1 MPTNIYKCLQHAGCA
16 ILRHIFIFLIH
27 SLSKR
32 IKVQLKTKVDYVAI
46 KTLFKNA
53 DALFMKITAI
63 VQQIMSIYG
72 KIFQLMMQ
80 AGNWVNILNK

>member
-16 ILRHIFIFLIH
+16 ILRHIFI
-27 SLSKR
+27 SLPKR
-32 IKVQLKTKVDYVAI
+32 IKVQLKTKVDCVAI

-63 VQQIMSIYG
+63 VQQIMSIW
-72 KIFQLMMQ
+72 KNLS
-80 AGNWVNILNK
+80 VNDASMKLGTHTE